1 MTYLTSGETVVD
13 KIARLFFF
21 FFFFFFSAI
30 ATHLCI
36 CSQTKLVDAA
46 ISSALIHQLALKAT
60 FAPSCSTG

>member
-1 MTYLTSGETVVD
+1 MTYLTSGVTVVD
-13 KIARLFFF
+13 KIARL

-46 ISSALIHQLALKAT
+46 ISSSLIHQLALNAT
-60 FAPSCSTG
+60 IAPSCSTG